1 MILLMPRREQK
12 PWGVFGATAAVLL
25 GLAALPRT
33 ATPRTPSGA
42 AHPGSRLGATARS
55 ATGPAAG
62 RGEAWIAW
70 AAADARKA
78 WDPGAGR
85 SAGKAGDARGAQQP
99 TFARDIAPIIYAKC
113 AGCHHSSE
121 PGALCGTNAFPLLSY
136 QDVKSHAAA
145 IVAMTRT
152 RAMPPWLPEADYG
165 EFADAQRLSDE
176 QIKLIA
182 DWVRDGAPLGDSAA
196 GPPAPKY
203 SEGWQLGTPDLIL
216 EAPRALTIS
225 ASGPDVFWNFIF
237 SPGIKTTR
245 YVRAIEIRPGSDLSL
260 VHHANIVVDPAR
272 SARHKEATPGA
283 GFPGM
288 DLSLEGSPLDIP
300 SHFLFWK
307 PGGAPWVEPSGLS
320 WRLDPGTDL
329 VLNAHFMPLG
339 KPEQAKPS
347 IGIYFTDQPPK
358 LFPMLI
364 ELQNDEALD
373 IPAGARDFVVSDDF
387 RLPVDAD
394 VLGVYPH
401 AHYLGHILEG
411 HATLPD
417 GQRKW
422 LIRIPDWD
430 PKWQVVYHYR
440 EPIFLPKGTVISM
453 RYHFDN
459 SAANPRNPNSPP
471 RRVRGGNQSTDEMAH
486 LWLQLLPRG
495 NADERFEIES
505 GLLEHRVAK
514 YRGDFASRLDLG
526 ALMLARFDAG
536 GAVPVLEGAVE
547 IDPKQEEARRF
558 LGVALA
564 SVGQSPE
571 AIAQFRVALA
581 LDPDDA
587 QARYSLARE
596 LVKAGKIAE
605 GRENFEQVA
614 ADPKNAELRV
624 GFGELLLKKG
634 RAAEALE
641 EFNAALAIDPSLKAA
656 QQGRDAALAQ
666 KRAASADGR

>member
-1 MILLMPRREQK
+1 MILVMPRRK
-12 PWGVFGATAAVLL
+12 RMRWGVFGATTAVLL
-25 GLAALPRT
+25 ALAVLPRA
-33 ATPRTPSGA
+33 ATPRA
-42 AHPGSRLGATARS
+42 ANRADDD
-55 ATGPAAG
+55 AA
-62 RGEAWIAW
+62 EE
-70 AAADARKA
+70 
-78 WDPGAGR
+78 
-85 SAGKAGDARGAQQP
+85 AGDARGAQQL
-99 TFARDIAPIIYAKC
+99 TFARGIAPIIYAKC

-136 QDVKSHAAA
+136 HDVKAHAAA

-152 RAMPPWLPEADYG
+152 RAMPPWLPEAGYG

-176 QIKLIA
+176 QVKLIA
-182 DWVRDGAPLGDSAA
+182 EWVREGAPLGDSAA
-196 GPPAPKY
+196 MPPAPKY

-216 EAPRALTIS
+216 EAPRALTIP

-237 SPGIKTTR
+237 SPGIKTAR

-260 VHHANIVVDPAR
+260 VHHANIVLDPAR
-272 SARHKEATPGA
+272 SALKRESTPGA

-288 DLSLEGSPLDIP
+288 DLELAGSPLDIP

-307 PGGAPWVEPSGLS
+307 PGGSPWVEPSGLA

-329 VLNAHFMPLG
+329 VLNAHFMPIG
-339 KPEQAKPS
+339 TREEAKPS
-347 IGIYFTDQPPK
+347 IGLYFTDEPPK

-364 ELQNDEALD
+364 EMQNDEALD
-373 IPAGARDFVVSDDF
+373 IPAGARDFVVSDSF

-394 VLGVYPH
+394 VLGIYPH
-401 AHYLGHILEG
+401 AHYLGHVLEG
-411 HATLPD
+411 YATLPD
-417 GQRKW
+417 GSRKW

-430 PKWQVVYHYR
+430 PKWQAVYHYR
-440 EPIFLPKGTVISM
+440 EPVFLPKGTAISM

-495 NADERFEIES
+495 NAGERFEIES
-505 GLLEHRVAK
+505 ALLEHRIAK

-526 ALMLARFDAG
+526 ALMLARLDAG
-536 GAVPVLEGAVE
+536 GAVPVLEGAVQ

-564 SVGQSPE
+564 SVGRTPE
-571 AIAQFRVALA
+571 AIAQFRMALT
-581 LDPDDA
+581 LDARDE

-596 LVKAGKIAE
+596 LVKAGKIEQAL
-605 GRENFEQVA
+605 ENFHQVA
-614 ADPKNAELRV
+614 AGDPKNAQLRV
-624 GFGELLLKKG
+624 GFGELLLQRG
-634 RAAEALE
+634 RPAEALE
-641 EFNAALAIDPSLKAA
+641 QFNVALAIDPSLKVA
-656 QQGRDAALAQ
+656 QQGREIAMG
-666 KRAASADGR
+666 RARAGSAEGR